1 MKIAAGVDIVE
12 IDRVRSLVEKYLSD
26 PALERIFHKDEIAYC
41 ISKGRLSMESFAAR
55 FAAKEAVAKALG
67 TGFGEKCLWN
77 EIIIK
82 NDDAGAP
89 YVEWTGTTKK
99 TFEEQKGKDLSLSVS
114 HCKDYAV
121 AMVVFLKGG

>member
-55 FAAKEAVAKALG
+55 FAAKEAVAKAAIVVNFLEAII
-67 TGFGEKCLWN
+67 FSKCH
-77 EIIIK
+77 IHPPKIR
-82 NDDAGAP
+82 
-89 YVEWTGTTKK
+89 V
-99 TFEEQKGKDLSLSVS
+99 
-114 HCKDYAV
+114 
-121 AMVVFLKGG
+121 